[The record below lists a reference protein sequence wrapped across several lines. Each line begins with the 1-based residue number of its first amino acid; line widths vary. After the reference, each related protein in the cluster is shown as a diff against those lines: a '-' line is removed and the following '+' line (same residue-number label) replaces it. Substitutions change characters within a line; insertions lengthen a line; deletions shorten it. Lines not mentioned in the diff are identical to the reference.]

1 MKTTY
6 LRNKI
11 LDHMLGGPDYTRPA
25 TVYVALF
32 NAAPSIA
39 GGGTEV
45 SGGSYARVAVTND
58 ATNWP
63 AASSGQKSNGLAVTF
78 AQATASW
85 GTVTHAAIFDA
96 LTGGNM
102 LHFTTL
108 PNPRTVKLAD
118 DRTDEWVARF
128 RELQIAATPS

>member
-11 LDHMLGGPDYTRPA
+11 LDHMLGGGDYTRPA
-25 TVYVALF
+25 TVYLALF
-32 NAAPSIA
+32 TAAPGIG

-45 SGGSYARVAVTND
+45 AGGSYARVAVTND

-63 AASSGQKSNGLAVTF
+63 AASAGQKSNGLALTY

-85 GTVTHAAIFDA
+85 GTVTHAALFDA
-96 LTGGNM
+96 ATGGNM

-108 PNPRTVKLAD
+108 PSPRTVQNGD
-118 DRTDEWVARF
+118 
-128 RELQIAATPS
+128 TPSWAVGSLVLTET